1 MIKSEMI
8 FLGPPA
14 SGKGTQT
21 ERLAKELNLPHI
33 DTGSLLRAEI
43 VANKL
48 NKILQSGVNPS
59 SIKPVKAGNY
69 TYRSC

>member
-21 ERLAKELNLPHI
+21 ERLSRELNLPHI
-33 DTGSLLRAEI
+33 DTGKLLRAEI
-43 VANKL
+43 SANTPEGIIANKFISQGQLVPL
-48 NKILQSGVNPS
+48 NKL
-59 SIKPVKAGNY
+59 KLWKKL
-69 TYRSC
+69 